1 MPSSLRRQ
9 LTRTRKRLAK
19 HIANFHEKADLA
31 HRQQVESHHN
41 ETIHLVESNH
51 TETLMTLSHLN
62 LHDEQ
67 YTPEFPLHTVN
78 LRRNPAFTGRE
89 DVLKSL
95 HSKLAII
102 ESCTEPMS
110 CTLYGIGGVG
120 KTQTALEYTYEF
132 RSHYEGIFWVRAE
145 TNIELLK
152 CYGAIGRKLGLMS
165 GADVDQPAVE
175 RIQRFLEET
184 GGYHKLDSSA
194 GDFANSH
201 RSKHPPCI

>member
-9 LTRTRKRLAK
+9 LTGTRKRLAK
-19 HIANFHEKADLA
+19 HIANFREKADLA
-31 HRQQVESHHN
+31 HRQKE
-41 ETIHLVESNH
+41 ESNH
-51 TETLMTLSHLN
+51 TETITLAKSTRETLLTLSHAN
-62 LHDEQ
+62 TRDEQ
-67 YTPEFPLHTVN
+67 KPPEFPLHTVN

-95 HSKLAII
+95 HSKIAIVK
-102 ESCTEPMS
+102 SCTEPIS

-132 RSHYEGIFWVRAE
+132 RSHYDGIFWVRAE

-175 RIQRFLEET
+175 SIQSFLEET
-184 GGYHKLDSSA
+184 GVYHILDCNA
-194 GDFANSH
+194 GNFANPH
-201 RSKHPPCI
+201 RSKHAHCI